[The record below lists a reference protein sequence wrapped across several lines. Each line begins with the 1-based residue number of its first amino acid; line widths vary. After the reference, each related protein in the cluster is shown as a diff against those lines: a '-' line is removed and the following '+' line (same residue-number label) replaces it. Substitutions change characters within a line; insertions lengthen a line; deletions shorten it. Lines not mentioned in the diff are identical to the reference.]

1 MHTGA
6 SVFSWDKF
14 CCFFI
19 KRKLGNFWI
28 FFASVNSTSFAILGE
43 KNQNFNIKNLD
54 KKSLIRASLHIKKK
68 EKRKK
73 EKKEFIT
80 AAQKSRSQKGL
91 DPVGT

>member
-1 MHTGA
+1 
-6 SVFSWDKF
+6 
-14 CCFFI
+14 
-19 KRKLGNFWI
+19 
-28 FFASVNSTSFAILGE
+28 LGE